1 MYAEISTW
9 GAGYSDTLPV
19 GVFVFTGG
27 ITNLYTAQAGFIC
40 KLGTMNYQESGTI
53 TLLWPWDYYFTFS
66 SSYQVISN
74 VTGEV
79 VSEGTFSCR
88 VGRIEAWPVGVFPFS
103 GYKRIYIY
111 NIKNNSVQSG
121 RDGCAYGFNGDF
133 IT

>member
-74 VTGEV
+74 VTNEI
-79 VSEGTFSCR
+79 VSAGTFACR
-88 VGRIEAWPVGVFPFS
+88 VGPIQAAPLGFYS
-103 GYKRIYIY
+103 GLRTTYIY
-111 NIKNNSVQSG
+111 DIKNNSVQTG
-121 RDGCAYGFNGDF
+121 RVGYAAGFNAPF
-133 IT
+133 VS